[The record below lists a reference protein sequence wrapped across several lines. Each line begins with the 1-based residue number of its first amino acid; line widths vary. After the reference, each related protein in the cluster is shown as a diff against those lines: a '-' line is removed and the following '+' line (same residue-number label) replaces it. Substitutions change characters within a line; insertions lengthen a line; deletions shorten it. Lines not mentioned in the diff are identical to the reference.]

1 MVTSVYWRHSNSKY
15 SNFRRVTTTVAD
27 HLGKERD
34 LGLIEFYF
42 LNEEHHVSPHKHK
55 GTGKPYNL
63 TSASTKK
70 FLRKAIKGKQDPSSI
85 FNEAVNAAGGPVGCE
100 R

>member
-15 SNFRRVTTTVAD
+15 SDFRHVTTTVAD

-55 GTGKPYNL
+55 ATGKPYNPYSL
-63 TSASTKK
+63 GLQTSSASTKK
-70 FLRKAIKGKQDPSSI
+70 FIREAVKGKQ
-85 FNEAVNAAGGPVGCE
+85 GPVYFPMQ
-100 R
+100 